1 MHLHLIFVYFYIFTS
16 DVLWVLFIHLHLIFV
31 LFFVFVFEG
40 VSDCCLATSPQ
51 FCSYIMART
60 S

>member
-1 MHLHLIFVYFYIFTS
+1 
-16 DVLWVLFIHLHLIFV
+16 
-31 LFFVFVFEG
+31 
-40 VSDCCLATSPQ
+40 VSDCCLAPTQQ